1 MSEKDTV
8 RNKSKRFAVR
18 IVRMYQYLVE
28 EKREFVLSKQILR
41 SGTSIGANVTEAC
54 YGASRRDFVAKLYIA
69 YKEGAETM
77 YWLELLYETGYLTK
91 GMFESMRHDCD
102 EIIRMLTATIK
113 TIRDNENG

>member
-1 MSEKDTV
+1 MNEKDTV
-8 RNKSKRFAVR
+8 RNKSKKFAIR
-18 IVRMYQYLVE
+18 IVRMYQYLTN

-54 YGASRRDFVAKLYIA
+54 YGSSRKDFVAKLYIA
-69 YKEGAETM
+69 YKESAETM

-91 GMFESMRHDCD
+91 DMFQSMRQDCD

-113 TIRDNENG
+113 TMHNE